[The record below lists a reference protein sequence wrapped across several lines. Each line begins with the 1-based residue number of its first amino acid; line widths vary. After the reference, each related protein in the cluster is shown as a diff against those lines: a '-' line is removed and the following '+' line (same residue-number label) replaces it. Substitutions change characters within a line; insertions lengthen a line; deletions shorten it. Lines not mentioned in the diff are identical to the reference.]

1 MSECTHDWYIA
12 DAGTAE
18 CCNCKVR
25 YASAQLLLN
34 QTQAELKTAQ
44 AFIHL
49 KTQECEG
56 VRASLLTATQA
67 VFITARER
75 QELKDENAKL
85 REAAQAVVDD
95 AYHFED
101 EHSDDELV
109 ALVDSE
115 IIGNLAAALKGVRD
129 E

>member
-1 MSECTHDWYIA
+1 MGFTHTVEIDKPPHRPSEANASRLDW
-12 DAGTAE
+12 
-18 CCNCKVR
+18 VV
-25 YASAQLLLN
+25 YANKL
-34 QTQAELKTAQ
+34 QAELKIAQ

-85 REAAQAVVDD
+85 RELAQAVVYDSKD
-95 AYHFED
+95 AAQP
-101 EHSDDELV
+101 ELIV
-109 ALVDSE
+109 ISREAFD
-115 IIGNLAAALKGVRD
+115 NLATALEGG
-129 E
+129 EG